1 MNFRKMIIA
10 AVATAMMGSQALAA
24 EVSALSPGKPAG
36 VEVAQRG
43 NPNLLVVLGVSVV
56 VAGAIGLALALDD
69 KGSACGAACNPP
81 TPSTTP

>member
-1 MNFRKMIIA
+1 MNFRKMIIT

-36 VEVAQRG
+36 IQEAQRG
-43 NPNLLVVLGVSVV
+43 NPNLLIVLGVAVV
-56 VAGAIGLALALDD
+56 VGGAIAIALAMDD
-69 KGSACGAACNPP
+69 SKSGCGSSCTVP